1 MVVAEFNQMQVQTN
15 IDLTF
20 AAGVRTLL
28 RQDPDIIMV
37 GEIRDL
43 ATAEMAVQASLTGHL
58 VLSTLH
64 TNDAPEHGD
73 APDGPRRAALPDP
86 VHARGR
92 GGAAPGAPA
101 LHALPRARG
110 AGRAQVAL
118 PDGGEHVQF
127 TGRAMRAVGCEEC
140 RKTGFYGR
148 TAIYE
153 MLPISENLRR
163 MILPNLDMA
172 QFRKAAMAEGLR
184 PLNLSA
190 AEQVARGV
198 TTIEE
203 ALSVLPPV

>member
-1 MVVAEFNQMQVQTN
+1 MDLGVPHFLIQSTLAGVVAQR
-15 IDLTF
+15 L
-20 AAGVRTLL
+20 VRRLCTHC
-28 RQDPDIIMV
+28 R
-37 GEIRDL
+37 
-43 ATAEMAVQASLTGHL
+43 
-58 VLSTLH
+58 
-64 TNDAPEHGD
+64 
-73 APDGPRRAALPDP
+73 
-86 VHARGR
+86 
-92 GGAAPGAPA
+92 APA
-101 LHALPRARG
+101 VLDERKWRYLT
-110 AGRAQVAL
+110 
-118 PDGGEHVQF
+118 GGEHVQF

-140 RKTGFYGR
+140 RKTGYYGR

-163 MILPNLDMA
+163 MIAPNLDMA